1 MSERPSGPTPAPG
14 PAQAPA
20 PAEVND
26 LPALSVR
33 RPLLALV
40 LNLLIALAGV
50 AAILAVEVRELPNVD
65 RPIVSVRG
73 NLPGASP
80 ETMDREVTSIV
91 EGAVARVNGVR
102 EISASSEEN
111 NFRLRVEFDPGADLD
126 LAASDVREAVSR
138 VQRELPDNVEQLAVV
153 KADADASPIMRLAV
167 RGEAMGD
174 EDLSRIVENDIIPE
188 LISVDGVADVAI
200 FGDRERQLRVVLD
213 PMRLSSYQL
222 SASDVIEVLEN
233 APFDIPAGSFGSD
246 DQELIVRA
254 DATVESAGEVEA
266 IVIRDNIRVGDVA
279 QVFFG
284 PEDAESYVRVNG
296 ARVIGLGIVRQAQSN
311 TIEISER
318 VTRTVEALNA
328 RFERVHVGIM
338 SDDAEFVEG
347 SVEEVLY
354 TLFLAVVIVIATLW
368 VFLGSPMAT
377 LIPCVSIPV
386 ALIGSVA
393 AIWLLG
399 FSINI
404 LTLLAL
410 VLATGMIVDDSI
422 VVLENIQR
430 RRGQSLGARAAAVL
444 GTRQVFFAVIATT
457 ATLISVFVPIS
468 FLPSTAGR
476 LFREFGFVLAIAVAI
491 SSFVALTLVPA
502 LAARLRP
509 EGKSRLGVRSALGR
523 IGRRCAELYASSLR
537 ATLAAPIVVLAV
549 AVVVA
554 AGSWLAYERLD
565 HELLPSEDRGIIFI
579 FGTGPDGVGLSY
591 SDRQTDRMEAVLQPY
606 VASGEIESLFTI
618 VGRYD
623 LNRVFIS
630 APLAPWDQRA
640 RSQQEIMNELRPKM
654 NAIPGMRIRVYG
666 SNSLNLRTNA
676 GGLEVA
682 LIGNDYAEIFE
693 AATRMSAVIEERLSY
708 LSDIRISYQPT
719 QPQLSVRIDRRRASD
734 LGIPLD
740 DLADTLRVMIDGL
753 DVADLNVRDESIP
766 ILLEARGGAID
777 DPSDLVNL
785 HVRTSRGTLVPLSSL
800 VTLTEEGVANELD
813 RHAQRRAV
821 EIDADVKPSVTLNQA
836 ALDVRAIADELLPE
850 DIDLIL
856 LGEAEA
862 LEEAEREVMITYVIA
877 IVVVFLVLVAQF
889 ESLTSAAIVMLTV
902 PFGIAAA
909 LYALLLT
916 GTSINIYS
924 QIGLVMMIG
933 LMAKNGILV
942 VEFADQLRD
951 RGFSVREAV
960 ERAAVVRLRPIV
972 MTMISTVLGGLPL
985 ILSEGPGAEA
995 RAAIGWVVFGGLGLA
1010 AVFTLYLTPV
1020 VYLGLAR
1027 LSPARASGA
1036 GKLER
1041 EMAHAHTVPDVAEG
1055 DETPTVGPRPQGTGG
1070 D

>member
-1 MSERPSGPTPAPG
+1 MSNPEPTAPSGAS
-14 PAQAPA
+14 
-20 PAEVND
+20 D

-40 LNLLIALAGV
+40 LNLLIALAGI

-73 NLPGASP
+73 ILQGASP

-102 EISASSEEN
+102 EIHSSSEEN
-111 NFRLRVEFDPGADLD
+111 NFRMRVEFDPGADLD
-126 LAASDVREAVSR
+126 LAAADVREAVSR

-153 KADADASPIMRLAV
+153 KADADASPVLRLAV
-167 RGEAMGD
+167 QGEGLSD
-174 EDLSRIVENDIIPE
+174 EDLARVVENDIIPE
-188 LISVDGVADVAI
+188 LISVDGVADVNL

-213 PMRLSSYQL
+213 PLRLSSYGL
-222 SASDVIEVLEN
+222 SATDVIDVLEN
-233 APFDIPAGSFGSD
+233 APFDIPAGSFGSQ

-254 DATVESAGEVEA
+254 DATVEQASEVEA
-266 IVIRDNIRVGDVA
+266 IIIRDNIRIGDVA

-284 PEDAESYVRVNG
+284 PEDPESYVRVNG
-296 ARVIGLGIVRQAQSN
+296 VHVIGLGIVRQAQSN

-318 VTRTVEALNA
+318 VHATVDALNS
-328 RFERVHVGIM
+328 RFERVQVSIT
-338 SDDAEFVEG
+338 SDDAEFIEG

-354 TLFLAVVIVIATLW
+354 TLFLAVLIVIGTLW
-368 VFLGSPMAT
+368 IFLGSPAAT
-377 LIPCVSIPV
+377 LIPCVSIPI

-410 VLATGMIVDDSI
+410 VLATGLIVDDSI

-444 GTRQVFFAVIATT
+444 GSRQVFFAVIATT
-457 ATLISVFVPIS
+457 ATLVSVFVPIS

-476 LFREFGFVLAIAVAI
+476 LFREFGFVLAIAVVI

-502 LAARLRP
+502 LAARLGTDSP
-509 EGKSRLGVRSALGR
+509 SRLGVRHALGKVG
-523 IGRRCAELYASSLR
+523 GRLAHLYAATLR
-537 ATLAAPIVVLAV
+537 ATLAVPLVVIAV
-549 AVVVA
+549 AVTLA
-554 AGSWLAYERLD
+554 AGAWLAFEQLD
-565 HELLPSEDRGIIFI
+565 RELLPTEDRGNIFV
-579 FGTGPDGVGLSY
+579 FATGPDGVGLSY
-591 SDRQTDRMEAVLQPY
+591 SDRQSDHLEAVLQPY
-606 VASGEIESLFTI
+606 LDSGEIESLFTI

-630 APLAPWDQRA
+630 APLAPWHLRE
-640 RSQQEIMNELRPKM
+640 RSQQEIMDEIRPKM
-654 NAIPGMRIRVYG
+654 NAIPGMRIRVYS
-666 SNSLNLRTNA
+666 SNSLNIRTNA

-682 LIGNDYAEIFE
+682 LIGNDYLDLYE
-693 AATRMSAVIEERLSY
+693 AAKRMTSEIEQRLPY

-766 ILLEARGGAID
+766 IILEALGGAID

-813 RHAQRRAV
+813 RHVQRRAV
-821 EIDADVKPSVTLNQA
+821 EIDADVRSDVTLKQA
-836 ALDVRAIADELLPE
+836 AEEMRQLADELLPE
-850 DIDLIL
+850 DIDMIL

-862 LEEAEREVMITYVIA
+862 LEEAEREVLITYAIA

-889 ESLTSAAIVMLTV
+889 ESVTSAAIVMITV

-909 LYALLLT
+909 IYALLLT

-951 RGFSVREAV
+951 RGFTVREAV

-972 MTMISTVLGGLPL
+972 MTMVSTVLGGLPL
-985 ILSEGPGAEA
+985 ILSHGPGAEA
-995 RAAIGWVVFGGLGLA
+995 RMAIGWVVFGGLGLA

-1020 VYLGLAR
+1020 VYLVLAR
-1027 LSPARASGA
+1027 LSPARAASA
-1036 GKLER
+1036 GKLEH
-1041 EMAHAHTVPDVAEG
+1041 ELAHAATIPDVAEG
-1055 DETPTVGPRPQGTGG
+1055 EESSPPPKPRAQGAG
-1070 D
+1070 DD

>member
-1 MSERPSGPTPAPG
+1 MTETPPPPPSAS
-14 PAQAPA
+14 
-20 PAEVND
+20 VSD

-33 RPLLALV
+33 RPLLVLV

-73 NLPGASP
+73 ILQGASP
-80 ETMDREVTSIV
+80 ETMDREVTSVV

-102 EISASSEEN
+102 EIRSSSEEN
-111 NFRLRVEFDPGADLD
+111 NFRMRVEFDPGADLD
-126 LAASDVREAVSR
+126 LAAADVREAVSR
-138 VQRELPDNVEQLAVV
+138 VQRDLPDNVEQLAVV
-153 KADADASPIMRLAV
+153 KADADASPILRLSV
-167 RGEAMGD
+167 QGETVSD
-174 EDLSRIVENDIIPE
+174 EDLARIVENDIVPE
-188 LISVDGVADVAI
+188 LISVDGVADVTI

-213 PMRLSSYQL
+213 PLRLSSYQL
-222 SASDVIEVLEN
+222 SATDVIDVLEN
-233 APFDIPAGSFGSD
+233 APFDIPAGSFGSE

-254 DATVESAGEVEA
+254 DATVETASEIEA
-266 IVIRDNIRVGDVA
+266 IVIRDNIRIGDVA

-284 PEDAESYVRVNG
+284 PEEPESYVRVNG
-296 ARVIGLGIVRQAQSN
+296 VHVIGLGIIRQAQSN
-311 TIEISER
+311 TIDISKR
-318 VTRTVEALNA
+318 VHQTVDALNA
-328 RFERVHVGIM
+328 RFERITVSVT
-338 SDDAEFVEG
+338 SDDAQFIEG

-354 TLFLAVVIVIATLW
+354 TLFLAVLIVIATLW
-368 VFLGSPMAT
+368 IFLGSPAAT
-377 LIPCVSIPV
+377 LIPCVSIPI

-410 VLATGMIVDDSI
+410 VLATGLIVDDSI

-430 RRGQSLGARAAAVL
+430 RRAQSLGARAAAVL
-444 GTRQVFFAVIATT
+444 GSRQVFFAVIATT
-457 ATLISVFVPIS
+457 ATLVSVFVPIS
-468 FLPSTAGR
+468 FLPSTSGR
-476 LFREFGFVLAIAVAI
+476 LFREFGFVLAIAVVI

-502 LAARLRP
+502 LAARLGP
-509 EGKSRLGVRSALGR
+509 EGSSRFGVRKALGR
-523 IGRRCAELYASSLR
+523 LGTRLAGVYARSLR
-537 ATLAAPIVVLAV
+537 AVLAV
-549 AVVVA
+549 PLVVVA
-554 AGSWLAYERLD
+554 VALAIAGGSWLAFERLD
-565 HELLPSEDRGIIFI
+565 RELLPSEDRGFIFV

-591 SDRQTDRMEAVLQPY
+591 SDRQSDHMEAVLQPY
-606 VASGEIESLFTI
+606 LDSGEIESLFTI

-630 APLAPWDQRA
+630 APLAPWDQRS
-640 RSQQEIMNELRPKM
+640 RSQQEIMDEIRPKM
-654 NAIPGMRIRVYG
+654 NAIPGMRIRVYS
-666 SNSLNLRTNA
+666 SNSLNLSTNA

-682 LIGNDYAEIFE
+682 LIGNDYLDLYEVAK
-693 AATRMSAVIEERLSY
+693 RMSAAVEERLPY

-800 VTLTEEGVANELD
+800 VTITEEGVANELD
-813 RHAQRRAV
+813 RHVQRRAV
-821 EIDADVKPSVTLNQA
+821 ELDADLDPSVTLKQA
-836 ALDVRAIADELLPE
+836 SVELQQIAQEILPE
-850 DIDLIL
+850 DVDLIL
-856 LGEAEA
+856 LGEAEE
-862 LEEAEREVMITYVIA
+862 LDESEREVMITYAIA

-889 ESLTSAAIVMLTV
+889 ESVTSAAIVMLTV

-916 GTSINIYS
+916 GTSINVYS

-951 RGFSVREAV
+951 RGFSVRDAV

-972 MTMISTVLGGLPL
+972 MTMVSTVLGGLPL
-985 ILSEGPGAEA
+985 ILSSGPGAEA
-995 RAAIGWVVFGGLGLA
+995 RMAIGWVVFGGLGLA

-1036 GKLER
+1036 GRLER
-1041 EMAHAHTVPDVAEG
+1041 EMAHAQGVPDVAEG
-1055 DETPTVGPRPQGTGG
+1055 EERGSAPGNKPQPAGG

>member
-1 MSERPSGPTPAPG
+1 MNTTPPKPSAGIS
-14 PAQAPA
+14 
-20 PAEVND
+20 D
-26 LPALSVR
+26 LPSLSVR

-40 LNLLIALAGV
+40 FNLLIALAGF

-73 NLPGASP
+73 ILQGASP

-102 EISASSEEN
+102 QIHSSSEEN
-111 NFRLRVEFDPGADLD
+111 NFRMRVEFDPGANLD
-126 LAASDVREAVSR
+126 LAAADVREAVSR
-138 VQRELPDNVEQLAVV
+138 VERELPDNVEQLAVV

-167 RGEAMGD
+167 LGEEVSE
-174 EDLSRIVENDIIPE
+174 EDLARIVENDIIPE
-188 LISVDGVADVAI
+188 LISVDGVADVNL
-200 FGDRERQLRVVLD
+200 FGDRQRQLRVVLD
-213 PMRLSSYQL
+213 PLRLSAYQL
-222 SASDVIEVLEN
+222 SVSDVIDVLKN
-233 APFDIPAGSFGSD
+233 APFDIPAGSFGSE

-254 DATVESAGEVEA
+254 DATVENAVEVEA

-284 PEDAESYVRVNG
+284 PEDAESFVRVDG
-296 ARVIGLGIVRQAQSN
+296 VHVIGLGIVRQAQSN
-311 TIEISER
+311 TIQISER
-318 VTRTVEALNA
+318 VRETVAEING
-328 RFERVHVGIM
+328 RFERIQVRVT
-338 SDDAEFVEG
+338 SDDAQFIEG

-354 TLFLAVVIVIATLW
+354 TLVLAVLIVIATLW
-368 VFLGSPMAT
+368 LFLGSPSAT
-377 LIPCVSIPV
+377 LIPCVSIPI
-386 ALIGSVA
+386 ALVGSVA

-444 GTRQVFFAVIATT
+444 GSRQVFFAVIATT
-457 ATLISVFVPIS
+457 ATLVSVFVPIS

-476 LFREFGFVLAIAVAI
+476 LFREFGFVLAIAMVI

-502 LAARLRP
+502 LAARLGEDGP
-509 EGKSRLGVRSALGR
+509 SRFGIRRALGSLGTR
-523 IGRRCAELYASSLR
+523 LADLYAVTLR
-537 ATLAAPIVVLAV
+537 AALAAPLIVVAV
-549 AVVVA
+549 ATILA
-554 AGSWLAYERLD
+554 AGSWFAYERLD
-565 HELLPSEDRGIIFI
+565 RELLPTEDRGIIFV
-579 FGTGPDGVGLSY
+579 FGTGPDGAGLSY
-591 SDRQTDRMEAVLQPY
+591 SDRQSDKMEAVLQPY
-606 VASGEIESLFTI
+606 LDSGEIESLFTI

-623 LNRVFIS
+623 LNRVFVS
-630 APLAPWDQRA
+630 APLAPWKERA
-640 RSQQEIMNELRPKM
+640 RSQQEIMNEIRPQM

-666 SNSLNLRTNA
+666 SNSLNLRSNA

-682 LIGNDYAEIFE
+682 LIGNDYLHLYEAAKGMTAEIE
-693 AATRMSAVIEERLSY
+693 KRLPY

-740 DLADTLRVMIDGL
+740 DLADTLRVMIDGM
-753 DVADLNVRDESIP
+753 DIADLNVRDESIP
-766 ILLEARGGAID
+766 IMLEARSGAID

-785 HVRTSRGTLVPLSSL
+785 YIRTDRGSLVPLSSL

-813 RHAQRRAV
+813 RHVQRRAV
-821 EIDADVKPSVTLNQA
+821 EIDADVRPSVTLKQA
-836 ALDVRAIADELLPE
+836 AVDIREIAEAVLPE
-850 DIDLIL
+850 GVDMIL

-862 LEEAEREVMITYVIA
+862 LEEAEREVMITYAIA
-877 IVVVFLVLVAQF
+877 IIVVFLVLVAQF
-889 ESLTSAAIVMLTV
+889 ESITSAAIVIITV

-909 LYALLLT
+909 IYALLLT
-916 GTSINIYS
+916 GTSMNVYS

-951 RGFSVREAV
+951 RGFSVREAA
-960 ERAAVVRLRPIV
+960 ERAAIVRLRPIV
-972 MTMISTVLGGLPL
+972 MTMVSTILGGLPL
-985 ILSEGPGAEA
+985 ILSHGPGAEA
-995 RAAIGWVVFGGLGLA
+995 RMAIGWVVFGGLGLA

-1036 GKLER
+1036 DKLER
-1041 EMAHAHTVPDVAEG
+1041 EMAHADTVPDVAEG
-1055 DETPTVGPRPQGTGG
+1055 GDATPPPKPLGAG
-1070 D
+1070 DD